1 MSIPMWVV
9 WLILVIVFAAIEAAT
24 LGLATVWFAIGA
36 GVAMV
41 MDLCGAPLVA
51 QIITMIVVSIISF
64 IVCFIWI
71 RPKIDRKGKV
81 VEPTNADRVI
91 GKEGIVIKEINPI
104 DGKGQIKVMGQ
115 VWSAKADTAIAE
127 DKKVKVLSMEGVK
140 LVVEEI
146 NE

>member
-127 DKKVKVLSMEGVK
+127 DKKVKVLSMEGIK